1 MIEFKH
7 VFFFLSFNEI
17 QVPMEDLQS
26 ASKLLLKALKMRERY
41 MRMSKQKFPNLV
53 DGYIRGSGGS
63 AAKGLD
69 AGLPNK
75 ANIEGE
81 NFFLF
86 FHSFFFSLIL
96 SLAFN
101 VFFKGVTDTKRFDK
115 NFF

>member
-7 VFFFLSFNEI
+7 VFFFLPFNEI

-26 ASKLLLKALKMRERY
+26 ASKLLLKALKIRERY

-81 NFFLF
+81 NFFFLF
-86 FHSFFFSLIL
+86 FSIL
-96 SLAFN
+96 SFSH
-101 VFFKGVTDTKRFDK
+101 
-115 NFF
+115 